1 MSNIDD
7 FNIDLIKVDEIVITT
22 AAIDNNAGLSAL
34 EKDNYYFDLTY
45 GFSPGI
51 NISKKKIKILF
62 SCDIKTFTNLDEKM
76 EVSGRFDIAY
86 FFGVEN
92 LEKLVNDGEGFLI
105 NPDLLSSLANIAYF
119 TSRGIVYTRCQGTIL
134 KKVILPILSTQK
146 LVEILQTQETNN
158 LK

>member
-1 MSNIDD
+1 
-7 FNIDLIKVDEIVITT
+7 
-22 AAIDNNAGLSAL
+22 
-34 EKDNYYFDLTY
+34 
-45 GFSPGI
+45 
-51 NISKKKIKILF
+51 
-62 SCDIKTFTNLDEKM
+62 M

-105 NPDLLSSLANIAYF
+105 NPDLLSSLANIAYS
-119 TSRGIVYTRCQGTIL
+119 TSRGIIYTRCQGTIL